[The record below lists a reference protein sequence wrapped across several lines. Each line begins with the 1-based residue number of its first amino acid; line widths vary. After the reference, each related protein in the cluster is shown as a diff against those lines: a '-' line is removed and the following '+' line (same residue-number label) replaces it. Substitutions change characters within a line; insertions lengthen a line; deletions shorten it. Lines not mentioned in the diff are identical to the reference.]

1 MISLGRD
8 ICINLENSSRK
19 EWVETNGIGGYACG
33 TVSGMPTRGY
43 HSLLTAALNVPLNRV
58 VMLSQLEE
66 TVTYRGR
73 KYHLSTHQYS
83 DVITPKGYLNIQS
96 FRLEPFP
103 IFTFRLDDQLLEKTI
118 FMSYGHNLTWIV
130 YRLLT
135 PPEEEIILTVRPLVS
150 FRGHHL
156 RRQELHFVNTH
167 HELQEHVIQLM
178 PDENIPFLNIYHNA
192 LAYEHSANRYQK
204 VFYRE
209 EHARGLESRE
219 DLFSPGI
226 LSFKLSDVAP
236 GFLAATPETL
246 THPDPA
252 AAAQAEIIRRRNLVN
267 LAAPGDDFG
276 RTLSLAADQFVVR
289 RGDGLSIIAGYP
301 WMGDCGREAMI
312 AFQGLT
318 LATKRT
324 SEART
329 ILQTLA
335 GYCSEGMLPN
345 HFNEAHSQPIYNSV
359 DVALWFFVAVY
370 HYRRATG
377 DSQFIRE
384 RLWATMEEIIL
395 WYLKGTR
402 LNIRSEDDGLINIP
416 EEGAQFTWMD
426 SQVGDWVVTPRSGKP
441 VEVNAL
447 WYNALC
453 LMRDLAADFKQP
465 ADSQRY
471 GHLADKTAKSFKS
484 LFWNK
489 KASCL
494 FDRVEDNFQDATV
507 RPNQLLVLSLPYSLL
522 TKDQAKKTLRAM
534 RRELYTTFGFR
545 SLNQT
550 DENYHGTYEGDIL
563 NREGATHQGTVWPWL
578 IGPYADA
585 LRKIYGETK
594 AVKEEINR
602 MLKPFANHLQ
612 EHGLG
617 SISEMFDGD
626 PPHHARGCIAS
637 AKSVAEILRVHLE
650 MQKGEA
656 VCSHSIAHSGKK

>member
-1 MISLGRD
+1 MISLGRN
-8 ICINLENSSRK
+8 ICTNLENSSRK

-43 HSLLTAALNVPLNRV
+43 HSLLTAALDVPLNRV
-58 VMLSQLEE
+58 VMLAQTEE
-66 TVTYRGR
+66 TVIYRGH
-73 KYHLSTHQYS
+73 KYHLSTYQYP
-83 DVITPKGYLNIQS
+83 DNITPQGYLNIES

-103 IFTFRLDDQLLEKTI
+103 IFTFRLADQLLEKKI

-135 PPEEEIILTVRPLVS
+135 SPEEDIFLTVRPLVS

-156 RRQELHFVNTH
+156 RRQERHFINTH

-178 PDENIPFLNIYHNA
+178 PDGNLPTLNISHNA
-192 LAYEHSANRYQK
+192 LVYEHSANWQQK
-204 VFYRE
+204 IFYRE

-226 LSFKLSDVAP
+226 LSFKLSDVEP

-246 THPDPA
+246 AHPDPTT
-252 AAAQAEIIRRRNLVN
+252 AAQAEVIRRRDLVN
-267 LAAPGDDFG
+267 LAAPSDDFG
-276 RTLSLAADQFVVR
+276 QTLSLAADQFLVR

-301 WMGDCGREAMI
+301 WMVDCGREAVI

-318 LATKRT
+318 LAMKRT
-324 SEART
+324 SEAGNL
-329 ILQTLA
+329 LQTMA
-335 GYCSEGMLPN
+335 GYCSEGILPN
-345 HFNEAHSQPIYNSV
+345 HFSEDNSQPRYNSV
-359 DVALWFFVAVY
+359 DAALWFFIAVY
-370 HYRRATG
+370 HYRRVTG
-377 DSQFIRE
+377 DSRFIRE
-384 RLWATMEEIIL
+384 HLWATMEEIIL

-402 LNIRSEDDGLINIP
+402 LNIRAEDDGLINIP

-426 SQVGDWVVTPRSGKP
+426 CQVGDWVVTPRSGKP

-465 ADSQRY
+465 VDSQRY
-471 GHLADKTAKSFKS
+471 GQLADKTAKRFKS
-484 LFWNK
+484 LFWNEK
-489 KASCL
+489 GSCL
-494 FDRVEDNFQDATV
+494 YDRVEDNFQDATL
-507 RPNQLLVLSLPYSLL
+507 RPNQLLVLSLPYSLIE
-522 TKDQAKKTLRAM
+522 KDQAKKVLQAV

-545 SLNQT
+545 SLNQA

-563 NREGATHQGTVWPWL
+563 KREGATHQGTVWPWF

-602 MLKPFANHLQ
+602 MLKPFADHLK

-626 PPHHARGCIAS
+626 PPHQARGCIAS

-650 MQKGEA
+650 LQNN
-656 VCSHSIAHSGKK
+656 